1 MVKAK
6 NSDDLNGIIAEQ
18 LDILSSGK
26 ATQEDC
32 QRANA
37 INGIIGKQLKK
48 DGLRLAYYA
57 QRKVMPPVI
66 EAFESREQGKK
77 SKAST

>member
-1 MVKAK
+1 MNMAKAK
-6 NSDDLNGIIAEQ
+6 NSDDLNEIISKQ

-48 DGLRLAYYA
+48 DGLRLMYYA
-57 QRKVMPPVI
+57 QRKVSPPVI
-66 EAFESREQGKK
+66 EAFETRKAK
-77 SKAST
+77 SA

>member
-1 MVKAK
+1 MAKAK
-6 NSDDLNGIIAEQ
+6 NSDDLNEIIAEQ

-26 ATQEDC
+26 ATSEDC
-32 QRANA
+32 QKANA

-57 QRKVMPPVI
+57 QRKVMPPLI
-66 EAFESREQGKK
+66 EAFEIREQGR
-77 SKAST
+77 KAKPA